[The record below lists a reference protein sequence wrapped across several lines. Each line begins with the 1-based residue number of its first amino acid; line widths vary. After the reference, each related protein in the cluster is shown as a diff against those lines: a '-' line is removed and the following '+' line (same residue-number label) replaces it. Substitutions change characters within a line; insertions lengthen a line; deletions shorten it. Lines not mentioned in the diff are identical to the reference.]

1 MLLPKLAAI
10 YLSLTLSGV
19 RALECSQEIGSD
31 FLSVDAGGGQA
42 FAIRTGDLV
51 YRWCNYRWIPV
62 MGTMK
67 QISVNGSTVYG
78 IHNTWHLYRYLHGS
92 WFLMDETTIQITAK
106 HTNMLYAIGELL
118 GNIFCSLLD
127 KNDPTYSSWKPSF
140 ITMSVMACGLHDCWG
155 IDSNGNLRYLITPS
169 TCAVQLSFIKIYG
182 NFVTLD
188 VSDNGVVYAIDSN
201 WKLHRSIGVRTSVT
215 TLEPLLPE
223 KKIRSVSVD
232 GDLLWLVTVEGTI
245 MLCNV

>member
-19 RALECSQEIGSD
+19 RALQCSPEHGSD
-31 FLSVDAGGGQA
+31 FTFVDAGGGQA
-42 FAIRTGDLV
+42 FVKRTGDLV

-62 MGTMK
+62 MGALK

-78 IHNTWHLYRYLHGS
+78 VDNTGNVYRYIHGS
-92 WFLMDETTIQITAK
+92 WFMTTGQAHQVIAK
-106 HTNMLYAIGELL
+106 RKDMSYVL
-118 GNIFCSLLD
+118 GLSWSIYCIPLD
-127 KNDPTYSSWKPSF
+127 KNNPLFTPWKPSY
-140 ITMSVMACGLHDCWG
+140 IKMSVMACGLHDCWG

-169 TCAVQLSFIKIYG
+169 TCAVQLSSVSISG

-201 WKLHRSIGVRTSVT
+201 WKLHQSIGVRTSIP

-223 KKIRSVSVD
+223 KKITSVSVD